1 MDTTLLIE
9 NVIRI
14 GFAVLIG
21 GLIGAE
27 REFRDKAAGFRT
39 IILIT
44 VGSALFTIFSASMDP
59 GFTRTR
65 IAANIVTGIGF
76 LGAGAIIREHGRIGG
91 LTTAATIWLAAA
103 LGMGIGAGELRFVA
117 ISTLIVIIVLLV
129 FPRLEVW
136 IDSIR
141 ESRTYKIVV
150 STANAEKLDRIND
163 ALVAHELKVYEQ
175 HQSKSG
181 NTIVGTWHT
190 IGSPKHH
197 EKFSLVMVKDKDIED
212 FVY

>member
-1 MDTTLLIE
+1 
-9 NVIRI
+9 
-14 GFAVLIG
+14 
-21 GLIGAE
+21 
-27 REFRDKAAGFRT
+27 
-39 IILIT
+39 
-44 VGSALFTIFSASMDP
+44 
-59 GFTRTR
+59 
-65 IAANIVTGIGF
+65 
-76 LGAGAIIREHGRIGG
+76 
-91 LTTAATIWLAAA
+91 
-103 LGMGIGAGELRFVA
+103 
-117 ISTLIVIIVLLV
+117 V

-150 STANAEKLDRIND
+150 STANAEKLDRFND

-197 EKFSLVMVKDKDIED
+197 EKFSLIMVKDKDIED